1 MGLKDLEGK
10 RIGRPK
16 GSKNAPPWTRAAR
29 WALENL
35 DNLEAV
41 PPSPLAG
48 RLAALGRNHPDRLA
62 LLLNML
68 TEQGWKQEGRP
79 AECSRPPT
87 GRLLV
92 LPNSGLVLGIPEQ
105 PPPAQVEAQK
115 PARRL
120 TTVLMPPEGTIRGL
134 KRLLRMYCSSYEIE
148 GADDDR
154 KWGSGGI
161 LLTISSPDFEPVA
174 EGEPIPHLGRV
185 SD

>member
-1 MGLKDLEGK
+1 MGLKDLVGK

-35 DNLEAV
+35 DNPAAV

-48 RLAALGRNHPDRLA
+48 RFLALGREHPDRLA
-62 LLLNML
+62 VCLDML
-68 TEQGWKQEGRP
+68 TQAGWKQEGRL
-79 AECSRPPT
+79 AEFASPPT

-92 LPNSGLVLGIPEQ
+92 LPSSGLVLGFPER

-115 PARRL
+115 PPRRL
-120 TTVLMPPEGTIRGL
+120 TTVLMRPESSIRGL
-134 KRLLRMYCSSYEIE
+134 KRLLCMYCSSYEIE
-148 GADDDR
+148 RADDDR
-154 KWGSGGI
+154 SSGGI

-174 EGEPIPHLGRV
+174 EDERIPRLGSV
-185 SD
+185 WN